1 MALQQKVGRVA
12 IIGSILPQG
21 KEIRKFLVP
30 ELEKAGIKILL
41 TEEYPPD
48 IKDMTALLSRV
59 KSAKPDGLFV
69 LSYPSDSVLYTR
81 QAKELGISAPFQ
93 WLAIGPTIPA
103 YRKMFG
109 SSADGI
115 ISMGHWSPAQTRW
128 PRAKPFYDAYL
139 ARFNE
144 EPDYLDTVLAYM
156 SCEVLEQAVAKAG
169 LDKEKLRDAIST
181 ETFDTIDGP
190 VKFNGVENAT
200 TPVGFL
206 QIQDQKFEI
215 VWPKEIATA
224 PIKPK
229 DAW

>member
-1 MALQQKVGRVA
+1 M
-12 IIGSILPQG
+12 
-21 KEIRKFLVP
+21 
-30 ELEKAGIKILL
+30 
-41 TEEYPPD
+41 
-48 IKDMTALLSRV
+48 
-59 KSAKPDGLFV
+59 
-69 LSYPSDSVLYTR
+69 
-81 QAKELGISAPFQ
+81 
-93 WLAIGPTIPA
+93 
-103 YRKMFG
+103 
-109 SSADGI
+109 
-115 ISMGHWSPAQTRW
+115 
-128 PRAKPFYDAYL
+128 
-139 ARFNE
+139 
-144 EPDYLDTVLAYM
+144 LAYM